1 MQGIKVT
8 VKMIRS
14 VLIVLLAVILMCNL
28 YLMAAKALTGD
39 QPSIFGYSS
48 AVVMSGS
55 MSGAFEVDD
64 MVVIHEKNDYA
75 VGDIVTYKTGTNLV
89 THRIKEITQDGCY
102 ITQGDA
108 NNTTDKDPVSK
119 DNVVGCVVTIIPKA
133 GLIISAL
140 KSPWG
145 MLCIV
150 LAGGLLMCIP
160 SGKIQED
167 VDYGEETKTKLHTC

>member
-1 MQGIKVT
+1 MRGIKIT
-8 VKMIRS
+8 VKIIRS
-14 VLIVLLAVILMCNL
+14 VLVTLLAVILMCNL
-28 YLMAAKALTGD
+28 YLAVSSSLTGE

-55 MSGAFEVDD
+55 MSGTFEVDD
-64 MVVIHEKNDYA
+64 MVVIHEKDSYS
-75 VGDIVTYKTGTNLV
+75 VGDIVTYKTSTNLV
-89 THRIKEITQDGCY
+89 THRIKEITPDGCY

-108 NNTTDKDPVSK
+108 NNTPDKDPVEK
-119 DNVVGCVVTIIPKA
+119 DNVVGCVVKIIPKA

-140 KSPWG
+140 KSPLG

-150 LAGGLLMCIP
+150 IAGGLLLCIP
-160 SGKIQED
+160 FGKNQED